1 MQIFK
6 IKSPMED
13 TYDELVQETI
23 ENGHAVNFIFN
34 YSTGVCVEV
43 LYDDVPYAYYYGHDI
58 NFHFNYSIG
67 VCVKLL
73 YDGVPFE
80 CFYGKKACVTPSMIN
95 ITVNDSETIIIPLS
109 KVKYFK
115 IKKNG
120 EN

>member
-13 TYDELVQETI
+13 TYDETIQETI
-23 ENGHAVNFIFN
+23 ENGHNVNFIFS

-43 LYDDVPYAYYYGHDI
+43 LYDDVP
-58 NFHFNYSIG
+58 
-67 VCVKLL
+67 
-73 YDGVPFE
+73 FE
-80 CFYGKKACVTPSMIN
+80 CFYGKKAYVTASMLN
-95 ITVNDSETIIIPLS
+95 IAVNDSETIIIPLS

>member
-1 MQIFK
+1 MQAFRT
-6 IKSPMED
+6 KSPMED
-13 TYDELVQETI
+13 TYDETIRDTI
-23 ENGHAVNFIFN
+23 EI
-34 YSTGVCVEV
+34 GVCIEV

-58 NFHFNYSIG
+58 NFHFNRSIG
-67 VCVKLL
+67 VRVEVL

-80 CFYGKKACVTPSMIN
+80 CFYGKKACVTQSMIN